1 MKKLAFA
8 ILMCVAAM
16 SAKAQVLTSKT
27 VNNVYE
33 TVINQNDGDFAF
45 NAERTGSDI
54 TTMYVY
60 KKDANRKGIVTLKPH
75 MKYEYSYAAD
85 GTLASRVS
93 YRWNDAQNQWAC
105 TSRHDYD
112 LVFGKYLAQYSRFN
126 HKTNSFDE
134 PVDKMVY
141 SLMPDDSVNY
151 VSSYH
156 RDQPNADFQLVSE
169 AAVKG
174 LPQLFAVK

>member
-33 TVINQNDGDFAF
+33 TVSNQTEGNFVY
-45 NAERTGSDI
+45 NAERNGNDI

-60 KKDANRKGIVTLKPH
+60 QKAGSKSNVSLTPH
-75 MKYEYSYAAD
+75 MKYEYQYTTD

-93 YRWNDAQNQWAC
+93 YRWIDDEWKC
-105 TSRHDYD
+105 MGRHDYN
-112 LVFGKYLAQYSRFN
+112 LVFGKYIAEYSRYN
-126 HKTNSFDE
+126 NTLGTFDQ
-134 PVDKMVY
+134 PIDKMVY
-141 SLMPDDSVNY
+141 SLMPDDSVNF
-151 VSSYH
+151 VSNYH
-156 RDQPNADFQLVSE
+156 RDLPTSDFRLVSE
-169 AAVKG
+169 AAIVG
-174 LPQLFAVK
+174 LPQLFALTK

>member
-60 KKDANRKGIVTLKPH
+60 KKDANHKGIVTLKPH
-75 MKYEYSYAAD
+75 MKYEYS
-85 GTLASRVS
+85 
-93 YRWNDAQNQWAC
+93 
-105 TSRHDYD
+105 
-112 LVFGKYLAQYSRFN
+112 
-126 HKTNSFDE
+126 
-134 PVDKMVY
+134 
-141 SLMPDDSVNY
+141 
-151 VSSYH
+151 
-156 RDQPNADFQLVSE
+156 
-169 AAVKG
+169 
-174 LPQLFAVK
+174 